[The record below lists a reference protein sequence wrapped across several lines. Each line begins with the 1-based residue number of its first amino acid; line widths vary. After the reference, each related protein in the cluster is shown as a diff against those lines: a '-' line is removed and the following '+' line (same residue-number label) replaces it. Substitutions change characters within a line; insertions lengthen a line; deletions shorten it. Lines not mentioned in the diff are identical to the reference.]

1 MTFTSIQLMNY
12 GVLKQEFS
20 NGSTIIFQKNRLF
33 YTGASYSDDNSK
45 KIYYSK
51 PRGRIL
57 CRSEEKILYRIPS
70 AYEMTQNT
78 IST

>member
-12 GVLKQEFS
+12 GVLKQELS
-20 NGSTIIFQKNRLF
+20 NGSTVISHKNRLF
-33 YTGASYSDDNSK
+33 YAGASYSDDNSN

-51 PRGRIL
+51 PRGRVP

-70 AYEMTQNT
+70 AYE
-78 IST
+78 IP

>member
-20 NGSTIIFQKNRLF
+20 NGSTVIYQRNRLF
-33 YTGASYSDDNSK
+33 YAGTSYSDDNSK

-51 PRGRIL
+51 PKGKTL
-57 CRSEEKILYRIPS
+57 CRSEEKILYHIPS
-70 AYEMTQNT
+70 AYGIPRQK
-78 IST
+78 IQ